1 LKRQRQSPTKLIS
14 MADLVVKTNNIIK
27 NIQKLDDY
35 LKKQNK
41 HWSLV
46 SKVLSG
52 DITFLE
58 RILTDDVIS
67 RLHSVGDSRMSSLR
81 NIKKVN
87 PDITTIYIKPPA
99 KQLAKSIVQCAD
111 ISVNTSAATIE
122 ELNKEAKKQKKIHKV
137 IIFIELGELREGVV
151 RENIVDFYKRVFNL
165 PNIEIIGIGSN
176 LGCMYGIEPTYD
188 KLVQLSLFKQL
199 LEEMFDKKID
209 FISGGS
215 SITLPLIKKQLVPSS
230 INHFRIGEAAFFGTS
245 PLDDK
250 KFDNLSTDTF
260 NFEAN
265 ILEMEEKWNV
275 PDGVV
280 SEANIGHTAKQEE
293 DEEHEK
299 TYRAILDFGMLDVDV
314 NDLKV
319 KDKNINF
326 IGTTSDMTVY
336 DLGSNLNSK
345 MRQKYK
351 VGNKIF
357 FKPNYMAVARCMNS
371 KFVDLKI
378 K

>member
-1 LKRQRQSPTKLIS
+1 
-14 MADLVVKTNNIIK
+14 MAELVVKTDNIIK
-27 NIQKLDDY
+27 NIHKLDTF
-35 LKKQNK
+35 LKKNNTQ
-41 HWSLV
+41 WSLV

-52 DITFLE
+52 DTDFLKK
-58 RILTDDVIS
+58 ILTDDVVQ
-67 RLHSVGDSRMSSLR
+67 RLHSIGESRLSSLKT
-81 NIKKVN
+81 IKKVN
-87 PDITTIYIKPPA
+87 PNIETIYIKPPA
-99 KQLAKSIVQCAD
+99 KQLASGIVECAD
-111 ISVNTSAATIE
+111 ISVNTSADTIE
-122 ELNKEAKKQKKIHKV
+122 LLNKEAKKQKKIHKV
-137 IIFIELGELREGVV
+137 MIFIELGELREGVV

-199 LEEMFDKKID
+199 LEEMFERKINL
-209 FISGGS
+209 ISGGS
-215 SITLPLIKKQLVPSS
+215 SITLPLIKKRLVPQA

-260 NFEAN
+260 SFNAN

-275 PDGVV
+275 PDGVIG
-280 SEANIGHTAKQEE
+280 EGNIGHTATQDESQET
-293 DEEHEK
+293 EK
-299 TYRAILDFGMLDVDV
+299 SYRAILDFGMLDVDV
-314 NDLKV
+314 NDLVV
-319 KDKNINF
+319 KDKNLSF
-326 IGTTSDMTVY
+326 VGTTSDMTVY
-336 DLGSNLNSK
+336 DLGQNLNSK
-345 MRQKYK
+345 LKLKYK
-351 VGNKIF
+351 VGNKIN

>member
-1 LKRQRQSPTKLIS
+1 

-27 NIQKLDDY
+27 NIEKVDNF
-35 LKKQNK
+35 LKKHNK
-41 HWSLV
+41 KWSLV

-52 DITFLE
+52 DVEFLKK
-58 RILTDDVIS
+58 ILTDNVVE
-67 RLHSVGDSRMSSLR
+67 RLHSVGDSRMSSLK

-87 PDITTIYIKPPA
+87 PNITTIYIKPPA
-99 KQLAKSIVQCAD
+99 KQLAPSIVECAD
-111 ISVNTSAATIE
+111 ISVNTSADTIE
-122 ELNKEAKKQKKIHKV
+122 VLNKEAKKQKKIHKV

-151 RENIVDFYKRVFNL
+151 RENIVEFYKRVFNL

-199 LEEMFDKKID
+199 LEEMFERKIEY
-209 FISGGS
+209 ISGGS
-215 SITLPLIKKQLVPSS
+215 SITLPLIKKQLVPDS

-280 SEANIGHTAKQEE
+280 GEANIGHTAET
-293 DEEHEK
+293 DEQDETEK

-314 NDLKV
+314 NELKV
-319 KDKNINF
+319 KDKNISF
-326 IGTTSDMTVY
+326 IGTNSDMTVY

-345 MRQKYK
+345 MKQKYK

-371 KFVDLKI
+371 KFVDLRI

>member
-1 LKRQRQSPTKLIS
+1 MIN

-27 NIQKLDDY
+27 NIHKLDDY
-35 LKKQNK
+35 LKRQDK

-58 RILTDDVIS
+58 RILTNDVVQ

-99 KQLAKSIVQCAD
+99 KQLAKNIVQCAD
-111 ISVNTSAATIE
+111 ISVNTSASTIE

-151 RENIVDFYKRVFNL
+151 RENIVEFYKRVFNL

-209 FISGGS
+209 LISGGS
-215 SITLPLIKKQLVPSS
+215 SITLPLIKKQLVPTS

-280 SEANIGHTAKQEE
+280 SDANIGHTAKQEE
-293 DEEHEK
+293 GEEEYEK

-314 NDLKV
+314 NDLRV

-336 DLGSNLNSK
+336 DLGRNLNSK

>member
-1 LKRQRQSPTKLIS
+1 

-27 NIQKLDDY
+27 NIEKLDNY
-35 LKKQNK
+35 LKQRNK
-41 HWSLV
+41 KWSLV

-52 DITFLE
+52 DIEFLE
-58 RILTDDVIS
+58 KILTDDVVQ
-67 RLHSVGDSRMSSLR
+67 RLHSVGDSRMSSLK

-87 PDITTIYIKPPA
+87 PDIATIYIKPPA
-99 KQLAKSIVQCAD
+99 KQLVRNIVQCAD
-111 ISVNTSAATIE
+111 ISVNTSADTIE
-122 ELNKEAKKQKKIHKV
+122 ILNKEAKRQKKIHKV

-151 RENIVDFYKRVFNL
+151 RENIVEFYKRVFNL

-199 LEEMFDKKID
+199 LEEMFNKKID
-209 FISGGS
+209 LISGGS

-250 KFDNLSTDTF
+250 RFENLSTDTF

-293 DEEHEK
+293 DDENEK

-345 MRQKYK
+345 MKQKYK

-371 KFVDLKI
+371 KFVELKI

>member
-1 LKRQRQSPTKLIS
+1 
-14 MADLVVKTNNIIK
+14 MAELVVKTDNIIK
-27 NIQKLDDY
+27 NIHKLDTF
-35 LKKQNK
+35 LKKHDK

-52 DITFLE
+52 DPDFLKK
-58 RILTDDVIS
+58 ILTEDVVQ
-67 RLHSVGDSRMSSLR
+67 RLHSVGESRLSSLK

-87 PDITTIYIKPPA
+87 PEIQTIYIKPPA
-99 KQLAKSIVQCAD
+99 TQLAKGIVECAD
-111 ISVNTSAATIE
+111 ISVNTSADTIE
-122 ELNKEAKKQKKIHKV
+122 ALNKEAKKQKKIHKV
-137 IIFIELGELREGVV
+137 LIFIELGELREGVV
-151 RENIVDFYKRVFNL
+151 RENIVAFYKRVFNL

-199 LEEMFDKKID
+199 LEEMFERKID
-209 FISGGS
+209 LISGGS
-215 SITLPLIKKQLVPSS
+215 SITLPLIKKRLVPSS

-260 NFEAN
+260 SFNAN

-275 PDGVV
+275 PDGVIG
-280 SEANIGHTAKQEE
+280 EGNIGHTAVPDEQEE
-293 DEEHEK
+293 TEK
-299 TYRAILDFGMLDVDV
+299 SYRAILDFGMLDVDV

-326 IGTTSDMTVY
+326 VGTTSDMTVY
-336 DLGSNLNSK
+336 DVGQNINSK
-345 MRQKYK
+345 LKLKYQ

>member
-1 LKRQRQSPTKLIS
+1 
-14 MADLVVKTNNIIK
+14 MAELVVKTENIIK
-27 NIQKLDDY
+27 NIYKLDNF
-35 LKKQNK
+35 LKKHDKQ
-41 HWSLV
+41 WSLV

-52 DITFLE
+52 DIDFLKKV
-58 RILTDDVIS
+58 LTDDIVK
-67 RLHSVGDSRMSSLR
+67 RLHSVGESRLSSLK

-87 PDITTIYIKPPA
+87 PNIETIYIKPPA
-99 KQLAKSIVQCAD
+99 KQLAKGIVECAD
-111 ISVNTSAATIE
+111 ISVNTSADTIE
-122 ELNKEAKKQKKIHKV
+122 LLNKEAKKQKKIHKV

-151 RENIVDFYKRVFNL
+151 RENIVEFYKKVFNL

-188 KLVQLSLFKQL
+188 KLVQLGLYKQL
-199 LEEMFDKKID
+199 LEEMFERKID
-209 FISGGS
+209 LISGGS
-215 SITLPLIKKQLVPSS
+215 SITLPLVKKRLVPQS

-260 NFEAN
+260 SLTAN
-265 ILEMEEKWNV
+265 ILEMEEKWNT
-275 PDGVV
+275 PDGVMG
-280 SEANIGHTAKQEE
+280 EGNIGHTAIPEE
-293 DEEHEK
+293 DTEKEK

-314 NDLKV
+314 NDVEV
-319 KDKNINF
+319 KDKNLTF
-326 IGTTSDMTVY
+326 VGTTSDMTVY
-336 DLGSNLNSK
+336 DLGQNINSK
-345 MRQKYK
+345 QKQKYQ

-371 KFVDLKI
+371 KFVDLNI

>member
-1 LKRQRQSPTKLIS
+1 
-14 MADLVVKTNNIIK
+14 MAELVVKTENIIK
-27 NIQKLDDY
+27 NIQKLDTY
-35 LKKQNK
+35 LKKRNIQ
-41 HWSLV
+41 WSLV

-52 DITFLE
+52 DEAFLK
-58 RILTDDVIS
+58 RILVDDVVE
-67 RLHSVGDSRMSSLR
+67 RLHSVGDSRMSSLK
-81 NIKKVN
+81 NIKRVN
-87 PDITTIYIKPPA
+87 PHIKTIYIKPPA
-99 KQLAKSIVQCAD
+99 RQLAKSIVECAD
-111 ISVNTSAATIE
+111 ISVNTSAETIE
-122 ELNKEAKKQKKIHKV
+122 ALNREAKRQKKIHKV
-137 IIFIELGELREGVV
+137 MIFIELGELREGVV
-151 RENIVDFYKRVFNL
+151 RENIVEFYKRVFNL
-165 PNIEIIGIGSN
+165 SHIEIIGIGSN

-199 LEEMFDKKID
+199 LEEMFEKKVD
-209 FISGGS
+209 LISGGS
-215 SITLPLIKKQLVPSS
+215 SITLPLIKKQLVPPA

-250 KFDNLSTDTF
+250 RFGNLSTDTF
-260 NFEAN
+260 TLAAN

-280 SEANIGHTAKQEE
+280 GDGNIGHTATPEE
-293 DEEHEK
+293 GDETEK
-299 TYRAILDFGMLDVDV
+299 SYRAILDFGMLDVDV

-319 KDKNINF
+319 KDQNLNF

-336 DLGSNLNSK
+336 DVGSNLNSK
-345 MRQKYK
+345 LKQKYQ

>member
-1 LKRQRQSPTKLIS
+1 MAELI
-14 MADLVVKTNNIIK
+14 VKTDNIIK
-27 NIQKLDDY
+27 NIQKLDTF
-35 LKKQNK
+35 LKKRNIR
-41 HWSLV
+41 WSLV

-52 DITFLE
+52 DEEFLKK
-58 RILTDDVIS
+58 ILTDNVVE
-67 RLHSVGDSRMSSLR
+67 RLHSVGESRLSSLK

-99 KQLAKSIVQCAD
+99 KPLARQIVECAD
-111 ISVNTSAATIE
+111 ISVNTSADTIE
-122 ELNKEAKKQKKIHKV
+122 TLNKEAKKQKKIHKV
-137 IIFIELGELREGVV
+137 IIFLELGELREGVL

-165 PNIEIIGIGSN
+165 SNIQIIGIGSN

-199 LEEMFDKKID
+199 LEETFDKKID
-209 FISGGS
+209 LISGGS
-215 SITLPLIKKQLVPSS
+215 SITLPLIKKNLVPKS

-250 KFDNLSTDTF
+250 RFNDLSTDTF
-260 NFEAN
+260 SLQAN
-265 ILEMEEKWNV
+265 IIEMEEKWSV
-275 PDGVV
+275 PDGIIGDG
-280 SEANIGHTAKQEE
+280 NIGHTAETTPE
-293 DEEHEK
+293 DETAK
-299 TYRAILDFGMLDVDV
+299 SYRAILDFGLLDVDV
-314 NDLKV
+314 NDLRV
-319 KDKNINF
+319 KDKNLNF

-336 DLGSNLNSK
+336 DLGQNLNSRLK
-345 MRQKYK
+345 QKYQ
-351 VGNKIF
+351 VGNKLF